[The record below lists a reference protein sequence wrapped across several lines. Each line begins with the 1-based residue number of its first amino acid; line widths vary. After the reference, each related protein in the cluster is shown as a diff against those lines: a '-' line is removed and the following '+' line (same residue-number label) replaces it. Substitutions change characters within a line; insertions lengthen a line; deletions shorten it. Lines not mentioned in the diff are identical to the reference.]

1 MSWLT
6 IWPGQRF
13 ASNINLNPTVTYL
26 DRDLSWLS
34 FNERVLMEA
43 QKTTTPLRERIKFLA
58 IYSSNLDEFYRVRV
72 ATIRRALTVEDQ
84 LDQSTM
90 VHPPSE
96 LLSRIQAT
104 VNRHLSM
111 FGETLAAVFAEW
123 QSHGLHVYREATVP
137 EAYLTSIRHYFR
149 SEVLSFL
156 QPVMTQAHQTYFLE
170 NQHLYLLFWL
180 EHSTEATQHLAYV
193 NVPSDELTR
202 FFVLEKSNHERHLM
216 MLDDVIRLNYSF
228 LFPDYQLL
236 GSYSVLM
243 NRDADLGIEDEYAG
257 NLVETIRERV
267 KNRERGSSV
276 RFLYDAALPSP
287 LLPLVQRVF
296 QLDSYDL
303 VRGGRYHRMK
313 DLFLLPLPDESD
325 LAYDPQPALQPSNV
339 PADVLLRQVLDERDL
354 LLHFPYHSY
363 DSILQF
369 FNEAAIDPAV
379 VSIQA
384 TFYRIAEDSRIAN
397 ALVSAA
403 RNGKQIDVFMEVKAR
418 FDEQNNL
425 RWSEALEAA
434 GARVHY
440 SLPELKV
447 HAKAALV
454 TRSVDGAERRYGILA
469 TGNFNED
476 TATLYSDLALLTAH
490 AEVTHDLSVF
500 FRCLFDRQP
509 VPLLQH
515 LRVAPYN
522 LQSSFL
528 EKIDREIDFAQRGK
542 PAELLVKV
550 NNLEDRVM
558 IDKLYEAHRAGVR
571 VSLHVRS
578 ICCLAADV
586 PGESEGLRVRRLVDR
601 YLEHVRAF
609 YFLNGGEEELYLASA
624 DWMRRNLYRRIE
636 LAFPVLNASLR
647 DQVKKILSFHQQ
659 DHVQAVHFT
668 ADYANRPIPADGS
681 EVRAQYA
688 TYHWLSEQETSL
700 ETI

>member
-1 MSWLT
+1 M
-6 IWPGQRF
+6 
-13 ASNINLNPTVTYL
+13 TYL

-34 FNERVLMEA
+34 FNERVLQEA
-43 QKTTTPLRERIKFLA
+43 QKSATPLRERVKFLA

-84 LDQSTM
+84 MDRSTM
-90 VHPPSE
+90 VHAPSE
-96 LLSRIQAT
+96 LLIRIQDT
-104 VNRHLSM
+104 VNRHLSA
-111 FGETLAAVFAEW
+111 FGETLTEVLAAW
-123 QSHGLHVYREATVP
+123 QKHGLHVYREATVP
-137 EAYLTSIRHYFR
+137 EAYLEKIRHYFR

-156 QPVMTQAHQTYFLE
+156 QPVMTEAHQTYFLE

-180 EHSTEATQHLAYV
+180 EHATEGTQHLAYV
-193 NVPSDELTR
+193 NVPSNQLTR
-202 FFVLEKSNHERHLM
+202 FYVLDKAGGERHLM
-216 MLDDVIRLNYSF
+216 ILDDVIRLNYSF
-228 LFPDYQLL
+228 LFPDHKLL
-236 GSYSVLM
+236 GSYSALM

-257 NLVETIRERV
+257 DLVETIRDRIKERD
-267 KNRERGSSV
+267 RGSTV
-276 RFLYDAALPSP
+276 RFLYDAALPEP

-296 QLDSYDL
+296 ELDSYDL
-303 VRGGRYHRMK
+303 VQGGRYHRMK
-313 DLFLLPLPDESD
+313 DLFSLPLPSKPRM
-325 LAYDPQPALQPSNV
+325 AYDAQPPLQPSSV
-339 PADVLLRQVLDERDL
+339 PADRLLRQLLDERDL

-379 VSIQA
+379 TSLQA
-384 TFYRIAEDSRIAN
+384 TFYRVAEDSRIAN

-403 RNGKQIDVFMEVKAR
+403 RNGKQVDVFMEVKAR

-425 RWSEALEAA
+425 RWSEELEAA

-454 TRSVDGAERRYGILA
+454 TRSTGDTEQRYGILT

-490 AEVTHDLSVF
+490 EAVTHDLSVF
-500 FRCLFDRQP
+500 FSCLFERQA
-509 VPLLQH
+509 VPPLQH
-515 LRVAPYN
+515 LLVAPYD
-522 LQSSFL
+522 LQKHFIN
-528 EKIDREIDFAQRGK
+528 KIDREISLAKRGK
-542 PAELLVKV
+542 TAELLVKV

-578 ICCLAADV
+578 ICCLAPDV
-586 PGESEGLRVRRLVDR
+586 PGESEGLVVRRLVDR

-609 YFLNGGEEELYLASA
+609 YFYNDGAEEMYLASA
-624 DWMRRNLYRRIE
+624 DWMGRNLYRRIE
-636 LAFPVLNASLR
+636 LAFPILDESLR
-647 DQVKKILSFHQQ
+647 DRVKQILSFHQQ
-659 DHVQAVHFT
+659 DNVQAVHFT
-668 ADYANRPIPADGS
+668 RDYANRGIRADGR

-688 TYHWLSEQETSL
+688 TYHWLSEQEADAS
-700 ETI
+700 

>member
-1 MSWLT
+1 M
-6 IWPGQRF
+6 
-13 ASNINLNPTVTYL
+13 TYL

-34 FNERVLMEA
+34 FNERVLLEA
-43 QKTTTPLRERIKFLA
+43 QKSTTPLRERVKFLA

-84 LDQSTM
+84 LDQSTL

-111 FGETLAAVFAEW
+111 FGEIFTTVFAEW
-123 QSHGLHVYREATVP
+123 QTHGLHVYREATVP
-137 EAYLTSIRHYFR
+137 EAHLTSIRHYFR

-156 QPVMTQAHQTYFLE
+156 QPVTTQAHQTYFLE

-180 EHSTEATQHLAYV
+180 AHPTESTQHLAYV
-193 NVPSDELTR
+193 NIPSDELSR
-202 FFVLEKSNHERHLM
+202 FFVLDESNNERHLM

-257 NLVETIRERV
+257 NLVETIRDRV
-267 KNRERGSSV
+267 KERERGSSV
-276 RFLYDAALPSP
+276 RFLYDAALPEH
-287 LLPLVQRVF
+287 LLPLMQRVF
-296 QLDSYDL
+296 QLDTYDL

-313 DLFLLPLPDESD
+313 DLFSLPLPKENEPD
-325 LAYDPQPALQPSNV
+325 LAYDPQPVLQTSSV
-339 PADVLLRQVLDERDL
+339 PADVLIRQVLDERDL

-379 VSIQA
+379 TSIQA

-425 RWSEALEAA
+425 RWSEALETA

-440 SLPELKV
+440 SLPGMKV
-447 HAKAALV
+447 HAKAALA
-454 TRSVDGAERRYGILA
+454 TRSVGGAQQRYGILT

-476 TATLYSDLALLTAH
+476 TATLYSDLALLTANQ
-490 AEVTHDLSVF
+490 EVTEDLFVF
-500 FRCLFDRQP
+500 FRCLFERQP
-509 VPLLQH
+509 VPPLQH
-515 LRVAPYN
+515 LLVAPYN

-578 ICCLAADV
+578 ICCLATDV
-586 PGESEGLRVRRLVDR
+586 PGESEGLVVRRLVDR
-601 YLEHVRAF
+601 YLEHLRAF
-609 YFLNGGEEELYLASA
+609 YFLNGGAEELYLASA
-624 DWMRRNLYRRIE
+624 DWMRRNLYSRIE
-636 LAFPVLNASLR
+636 LAFPVLGESQL

-659 DHVQAVHFT
+659 DNVQAVHFT
-668 ADYANRPIPADGS
+668 ADYANRAIPVDGPKI
-681 EVRAQYA
+681 RAQYA
-688 TYHWLSEQETSL
+688 TYHWLREQEAQ
-700 ETI
+700 

>member
-1 MSWLT
+1 M
-6 IWPGQRF
+6 
-13 ASNINLNPTVTYL
+13 TYL

-34 FNERVLMEA
+34 FNERVLLEA
-43 QKTTTPLRERIKFLA
+43 QKPTTPLRERVKFLA

-90 VHPPSE
+90 VHSPSE
-96 LLSRIQAT
+96 LLSRIQTT
-104 VNRHLSM
+104 VNRHLLM
-111 FGETLAAVFAEW
+111 FEDIFAEVLAEW
-123 QSHGLHVYREATVP
+123 QAHGLHVYREATVP
-137 EAYLTSIRHYFR
+137 EAYQEAIKHYFR

-156 QPVMTQAHQTYFLE
+156 QPVMTEANQTYFLE

-180 EHSTEATQHLAYV
+180 EHATESRQRLAYV
-193 NVPSDELTR
+193 NIPADELTR
-202 FFVLEKSNHERHLM
+202 FFVLDKSASQRHLM
-216 MLDDVIRLNYSF
+216 VLDDVIRFNHSF

-236 GSYSVLM
+236 GSYSVLI

-257 NLVETIRERV
+257 NLVETIRDRV
-267 KNRERGSSV
+267 KQRERGNTV
-276 RFLYDAALPSP
+276 RFLYDAALPEQ
-287 LLPLVQRVF
+287 LLPLVQRIF
-296 QLDSYDL
+296 QLDPYDL
-303 VRGGRYHRMK
+303 VQGGRYHRMK
-313 DLFLLPLPDESD
+313 DLFSLPLPKRPSLDYAS
-325 LAYDPQPALQPSNV
+325 QPPLQSSSV
-339 PADVLLRQVLDERDL
+339 PGDVLLRQVLDERDL
-354 LLHFPYHSY
+354 LLHFPYHAY

-379 VSIQA
+379 ASIQA
-384 TFYRIAEDSRIAN
+384 TFYRIAKDSRIAN

-403 RNGKQIDVFMEVKAR
+403 RNGKQVDVFMEVKAR

-434 GARVHY
+434 GARVYY

-454 TRSVDGAERRYGILA
+454 TRSVNGAERRYAILA

-476 TATLYSDLALLTAH
+476 TAKLYSDLALLTAQE
-490 AEVTHDLSVF
+490 EVTHDLSVF
-500 FRCLFDRQP
+500 FRCLFERQP
-509 VPLLQH
+509 VPPLQH
-515 LRVAPYN
+515 LLVAPYD
-522 LQSSFL
+522 LQSRFL

-542 PAELLVKV
+542 PAELLVKI

-578 ICCLAADV
+578 ICCLASDV
-586 PGESEGLRVRRLVDR
+586 PGEGKDLPVRRLVDR

-609 YFLNGGEEELYLASA
+609 YFLNGGQEELYLASA
-624 DWMRRNLYRRIE
+624 DWMRRNLYSRIE
-636 LAFPVLNASLR
+636 LAFPVLAESCRN
-647 DQVKKILSFHQQ
+647 QVKQILSFHQQ
-659 DHVQAVHFT
+659 DNVQAVHFT
-668 ADYANRPIPADGS
+668 ADYANQAIPADGS

-688 TYHWLSEQETSL
+688 TYHWLREQETH
-700 ETI
+700 

>member
-1 MSWLT
+1 M
-6 IWPGQRF
+6 
-13 ASNINLNPTVTYL
+13 TYL

-34 FNERVLMEA
+34 FNERVLLEA
-43 QKTTTPLRERIKFLA
+43 RKSTTPLRERVKFLA

-111 FGETLAAVFAEW
+111 FEEILTTVFAEW
-123 QSHGLHVYREATVP
+123 QTHGMHVYREATVP
-137 EAYLTSIRHYFR
+137 DAYLTSIRHYFR

-156 QPVMTQAHQTYFLE
+156 QPVMTEAHQTYFLE

-180 EHSTEATQHLAYV
+180 EHPAESTQHLAYV
-193 NVPSDELTR
+193 NVPADELAR
-202 FFVLEKSNHERHLM
+202 FFVLDESDDEQHLM

-257 NLVETIRERV
+257 NLVETIRDRV
-267 KNRERGSSV
+267 KERERGSTV
-276 RFLYDAALPSP
+276 RFLHDAALPEP
-287 LLPLVQRVF
+287 LLPLMQRVF
-296 QLDSYDL
+296 QLDAYDL

-313 DLFLLPLPDESD
+313 DLFSLPLPDKSG
-325 LAYDPQPALQPSNV
+325 LAYDSQPALQTGSV
-339 PADVLLRQVLDERDL
+339 SADMLLREVLDERDL

-379 VSIQA
+379 TAIQA

-454 TRSVDGAERRYGILA
+454 TRSTGAGEQRYGILS

-476 TATLYSDLALLTAH
+476 TATLYSDLALLTANQ
-490 AEVTHDLSVF
+490 EVTEDLSVF
-500 FRCLFDRQP
+500 FRCLFERQP
-509 VPLLQH
+509 VPPLQH
-515 LRVAPYN
+515 LLVAPYD
-522 LQSSFL
+522 LQSRFL
-528 EKIDREIDFAQRGK
+528 EKIDREIDFARQGK

-578 ICCLAADV
+578 ICCLAPDV
-586 PGESEGLRVRRLVDR
+586 SGQSEGLVVTRLVDR

-609 YFLNGGEEELYLASA
+609 YFHNGGEEELYLASA
-624 DWMRRNLYRRIE
+624 DWMRRNLYSRIE
-636 LAFPVLNASLR
+636 LAFPVLDQSRR
-647 DQVKKILSFHQQ
+647 DQVKQILSFHRQ
-659 DHVQAVHFT
+659 DNVQAVHFT
-668 ADYANRPIPADGS
+668 ADYANRAIAAEGPK
-681 EVRAQYA
+681 VRAQYA
-688 TYHWLSEQETSL
+688 TYHWLREL
-700 ETI
+700 ETQRKQGNPVSTDGDAA